1 MLAGLTEAQIPNIAA
16 TVYAICNCCQC
27 PPEDRDHFK
36 ERFHAFASG
45 KETSPCPLT
54 GTTGKV
60 CTTNAAWIATA
71 YSCNFVHQLQCAADM
86 FPFSRM
92 ESCFLSKNYSRC
104 NNSICTFSS
113 PENLSRPSG
122 FNHNSCISLYKS
134 KMIPSGIS
142 FSLLSSSGSS
152 LLLQAEKNHH
162 QTSYQSC
169 HQALYRFSHQLVG
182 QLLKHA

>member
-1 MLAGLTEAQIPNIAA
+1 LPDRLKRKFLTLQRQALQLLSMA
-16 TVYAICNCCQC
+16 V

-60 CTTNAAWIATA
+60 CTTNAAWIAAA

-104 NNSICTFSS
+104 NYSI
-113 PENLSRPSG
+113 
-122 FNHNSCISLYKS
+122 
-134 KMIPSGIS
+134 
-142 FSLLSSSGSS
+142 
-152 LLLQAEKNHH
+152 
-162 QTSYQSC
+162 
-169 HQALYRFSHQLVG
+169 
-182 QLLKHA
+182 